1 MNPAGL
7 RDLPELTEASRLPP
21 QAHGMFTR
29 QLSPLNPSHMEYAF
43 LSGVP
48 ATSANG
54 LHNGAPSQRP
64 GGRRMGRPRTGCLDL
79 GLFDLII
86 SERLQMQ
93 EKL

>member
-21 QAHGMFTR
+21 QAHGMFTL

-48 ATSANG
+48 ATSWPPAPVACAMAHHLRG
-54 LHNGAPSQRP
+54 LGAAEWAAPEQAAL
-64 GGRRMGRPRTGCLDL
+64 T
-79 GLFDLII
+79 
-86 SERLQMQ
+86 
-93 EKL
+93 